1 MGRDPSEGGAGVIGR
16 PARSS
21 RVKPPLGDS
30 EAVPQAPPLTCRSRP
45 SNLPSEC
52 SAGGRGQVQSGG
64 CGRVLAREWQARAGA
79 VGSAP
84 RASRLSRAVPGLPG
98 WWRRWGGRAGAG
110 RPGGRGGA
118 TLKPSVPLPWP
129 PPAPC
134 AAPSPPGRAP
144 GPRTDGPWR
153 RPPPASPCSPPPR
166 SRWPPGPRPAPAL
179 APDPVSERAPRRR
192 LSLAEP
198 ARGANSLAPAWWGSF
213 SSPSAT
219 PLGLGGPSPQA
230 PPRRPR
236 PAPSLP
242 QYLRPFPQA
251 PLRRPSDEAALLL
264 RTRDAPGRRPLCLSA
279 SDPSS
284 GSSATP
290 PPRAG
295 RSPLSGPETPSGSS
309 ATRPR
314 AGRSPLSG
322 PRTPSPVPWGDSP
335 RLGTLPRPHPKPL
348 SDTPGQDA
356 LRQPHS
362 DAPRPLSL
370 PRPRAPRLPAP
381 QRVPRGDESRSLAPL
396 PGSAPC

>member
-21 RVKPPLGDS
+21 QVKPPLGDS

-45 SNLPSEC
+45 SNLSTEC

-84 RASRLSRAVPGLPG
+84 RAWRRSRAVPGRPG
-98 WWRRWGGRAGAG
+98 RRRRWGGRAGAG

-198 ARGANSLAPAWWGSF
+198 AQGPNFLAPAWWGSF

-230 PPRRPR
+230 PPRRPW
-236 PAPSLP
+236 PAPSVP

-251 PLRRPSDEAALLL
+251 PQRRPPRPGGLPSQGLAPPAQFKSLGA
-264 RTRDAPGRRPLCLSA
+264 TRPAWGRCPTPT
-279 SDPSS
+279 PSP
-284 GSSATP
+284 SATP
-290 PPRAG
+290 RA
-295 RSPLSGPETPSGSS
+295 
-309 ATRPR
+309 
-314 AGRSPLSG
+314 
-322 PRTPSPVPWGDSP
+322 RTPSASP
-335 RLGTLPRPHPKPL
+335 TTTPPGPFPSHVRGPSASRLRSGCREATRAGAWPLCPGLRPASP
-348 SDTPGQDA
+348 A
-356 LRQPHS
+356 LICAS
-362 DAPRPLSL
+362 
-370 PRPRAPRLPAP
+370 
-381 QRVPRGDESRSLAPL
+381 
-396 PGSAPC
+396 